1 MLSING
7 NILKINSNWLKVT
20 NPHEGLLYLTYFTR
34 SMHYPG
40 TWQDDDPVVRDES
53 IPVIKNGGSSSSR
66 QCNMYTDVIGSGE
79 PQLPESFTGLD
90 YGQFEMIYGASGQ
103 SGISWV
109 GDTQSCLWP
118 LPFTSSSKWSMT
130 YRAFFRTT
138 QYVQVQYSNSA
149 DVDWYWLNPGV
160 WLLGTSH
167 AFGTGDF
174 DSERYPSKIISTY
187 GTSTSSTEPSG
198 QVLQNETAWGMFED
212 RTYSTQK
219 IGYKSTYPPFGRRFY
234 AFSNPNVS
242 PIAGDQWYYIVI
254 CGHGDGTVGI
264 YVNGTCIM
272 TVPFETISELN
283 FYVGSKTF
291 QGQVMQLHGSGYPLL
306 VTELSLWDRD
316 LSNGLGVVPVK
327 AQPIYKKEN
336 GIYVP
341 NELY

>member
-1 MLSING
+1 MIKADSARPGRYFAWIDNE
-7 NILKINSNWLKVT
+7 
-20 NPHEGLLYLTYFTR
+20 NPLDGLLYLTYFTR

-53 IPVIKNGGSSSSR
+53 IPVIKNGDDSR
-66 QCNMYTDVIGSGE
+66 KGNMYTDVLGSGE
-79 PQLPESFTGLD
+79 TQLPASFTGLD
-90 YGQFEMIYGASGQ
+90 YGQFEMIYGPSGQ

-109 GDTQSCLWP
+109 GDTFVCNWP

-130 YRAFFRTT
+130 CRAYFRTT
-138 QYVQVQYSNSA
+138 QYVHVEYSNAS
-149 DVDWYWLNPGV
+149 DDDWYWLNPGL

-174 DSERYPSKIISTY
+174 DSERYPSKILSTY
-187 GTSTSSTEPSG
+187 GTSTTSTEPSG
-198 QVLQNETAWGMFED
+198 VNLRNGTTWGMFED
-212 RTYSTQK
+212 RTYSTQMP
-219 IGYKSTYPPFGRRFY
+219 GYSSTYPPFGRRFY

-242 PIAGDQWYYIVI
+242 PVAGDQWYYIVI

-272 TVPFETISELN
+272 TVPFETISKLV

-291 QGQVMQLHGSGYPLL
+291 QGQVVELIGSGYPLL
-306 VTELSLWDRD
+306 VTELSLWGKD
-316 LSNGLGVVPVK
+316 LSRGLGTVPVK
-327 AQPIYKKEN
+327 TQPIYKKEN

-341 NELY
+341 NEDYV

>member
-20 NPHEGLLYLTYFTR
+20 NPQEGLLYLTYFTR

-53 IPVIKNGGSSSSR
+53 IPVIKNGSSSR
-66 QCNMYTDVIGSGE
+66 QCNMYTDVIGSDE

-90 YGQFEMIYGASGQ
+90 YGGFEFIYSPPPPNLQ
-103 SGISWV
+103 NSNSWV
-109 GDTQSCLWP
+109 GDTQDCNWS
-118 LPFTSSSKWSMT
+118 LPFTSSSKWSLT

-138 QYVQVQYSNSA
+138 QYIHVRYGNN
-149 DVDWYWLNPGV
+149 DDDWYWLNPGV

-174 DSERYPSKIISTY
+174 DSERYPSKILSTY

-198 QVLQNETAWGMFED
+198 LTLQNGTTWGTFED
-212 RTYSTQK
+212 RTYSTQES
-219 IGYKSTYPPFGRRFY
+219 GYSSTYPPFGRRFY

-272 TVPFETISELN
+272 TVPFETISKLV
-283 FYVGSKTF
+283 FYIGAKEFT
-291 QGQVMQLHGSGYPLL
+291 GALKQLYGSGYPLL
-306 VTELSLWDRD
+306 VTELSLWNRD
-316 LSNGLGVVPVK
+316 LSNGLGVVPLK
-327 AQPIYKKEN
+327 TQPIYKKEN